1 MEQEST
7 GNLPL
12 LTCECGAKI
21 LLLPDL
27 KVMNHAIE
35 VHIAEHIRNVN
46 EVCNKKEIAAH
57 IRQVLTEQLFEK
69 AGDTEE

>member
-1 MEQEST
+1 
-7 GNLPL
+7 
-12 LTCECGAKI
+12 
-21 LLLPDL
+21 
-27 KVMNHAIE
+27 MNHAIE

-57 IRQVLTEQLFEK
+57 IRQILTEQLFEK